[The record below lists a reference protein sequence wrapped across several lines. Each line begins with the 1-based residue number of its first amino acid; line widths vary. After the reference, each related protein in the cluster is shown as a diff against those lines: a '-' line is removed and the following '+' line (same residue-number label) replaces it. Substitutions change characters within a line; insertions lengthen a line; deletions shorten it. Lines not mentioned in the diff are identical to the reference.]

1 MSGTSFG
8 SDNHAGV
15 HPDVLA
21 AVVEANRGTVPAYGD
36 DEITAE
42 AKRLLRGHFGD
53 TAEVFVV
60 FNGTGANVVGLQS
73 MVRSFESV
81 ICADSAHINVD
92 ECGAPEKLLGAKL
105 VDVPAPGGKITVEA
119 VDAARWGVGDPHH
132 VQAKVVSITQSTE
145 CGTVYTLDEIRAL
158 ADYAHERDMYLHLDG
173 ARIANAAVSLGVDLG
188 DLGSA
193 SVSTCCPSAPR
204 RTARWAPRPSS
215 CCAPSSRRRWSS
227 CASSRCSWRRRCASC
242 RRSSSRC

>member
-1 MSGTSFG
+1 MTGTSFG

-21 AVVEANRGTVPAYGD
+21 AVVEANSGTVPAYGD
-36 DEITAE
+36 DSITAE

-53 TAEVFVV
+53 TAEAFVV

-105 VDVPAPGGKITVEA
+105 VDVPAPGGKLTVEA
-119 VDAARWGVGDPHH
+119 VDAGFARGVVREVGP
-132 VQAKVVSITQSTE
+132 
-145 CGTVYTLDEIRAL
+145 RA
-158 ADYAHERDMYLHLDG
+158 
-173 ARIANAAVSLGVDLG
+173 
-188 DLGSA
+188 
-193 SVSTCCPSAPR
+193 
-204 RTARWAPRPSS
+204 
-215 CCAPSSRRRWSS
+215 RRRGP
-227 CASSRCSWRRRCASC
+227 WRRRRDRWEPL
-242 RRSSSRC
+242 RRRRQDQG